1 MCCAECA
8 TSKAIESNRFKEGDS
23 TRLYHLQNQIG
34 EFHCFR
40 DHIQLI
46 SHMEE
51 PMINTSTT
59 DQHQ

>member
-1 MCCAECA
+1 MCYTECA
-8 TSKAIESNRFKEGDS
+8 TSKRIESNRSKEGDS

-34 EFHCFR
+34 EFHRFR

-46 SHMEE
+46 SHVEE
-51 PMINTSTT
+51 PMTNTSTT